1 MVDNIDPLAA
11 LKTVTLLI
19 VGCTEE
25 VHFKSGVEAVTRHGE
40 EKEVWADVARPPQR
54 RGEKQWAGDVT
65 DSPYN
70 LV

>member
-1 MVDNIDPLAA
+1 MLIQNYIT
-11 LKTVTLLI
+11 TVTLLI

-25 VHFKSGVEAVTRHGE
+25 VHFNSGVEAVTRHGE
-40 EKEVWADVARPPQR
+40 EKEVWADVTRR
-54 RGEKQWAGDVT
+54 RGEKEWAGNVAFPAQA